1 MKNLKL
7 FEEFVNELSDKEIR
21 YWALYAHISDF
32 FNKAKDMKELGELKK
47 KAVETF
53 KNTPMDVINFF
64 YQYFVGN
71 IKVT

>member
-7 FEEFVNELSDKEIR
+7 FEEFINELSDKEIR

-32 FNKAKDMKELGELKK
+32 LSKAKNVQELVELKK
-47 KAVETF
+47 KAIETF